1 MWCPG
6 NNLGVMSEPISELI
20 SEMISETMSEQMSAS
35 MSESMSGMISET
47 MSELMSESMSESMS
61 EMMSEMMH
69 DDFAQSARFPL
80 CAYHEG
86 ILLNPRDACAY
97 SAKFPHGAGWDRA
110 NRYHRK
116 PPFAITVTHH
126 SPTTTTTTTVF
137 CYNLK
142 SKT

>member
-20 SEMISETMSEQMSAS
+20 SEMISETMSELMSAS

-97 SAKFPHGAGWDRA
+97 SAKFPHGAENYRLQILTTGVPSIRSSA
-110 NRYHRK
+110 LNF
-116 PPFAITVTHH
+116 FAGAASGV
-126 SPTTTTTTTVF
+126 P
-137 CYNLK
+137 
-142 SKT
+142 